1 MIRPNMYNRFD
12 KSIRRTEHLRENHV
26 GHFQQASRHKM
37 LDFWSHLSANVLL
50 LVIKGYL
57 SNSKIPYL
65 PIRKKSVHLRIIV
78 SDPNSVLR
86 IYSTGVCYVRYLM

>member
-12 KSIRRTEHLRENHV
+12 KSIRRTEHLREKSCRS
-26 GHFQQASRHKM
+26 FSASFETQM

-57 SNSKIPYL
+57 SDSKIPYL
-65 PIRKKSVHLRIIV
+65 PIRK
-78 SDPNSVLR
+78 
-86 IYSTGVCYVRYLM
+86 